1 MELSSIFQ
9 WNALIIGSVPG
20 YLSVEAFRP
29 LYDILVEQGEVT
41 DCSDQRWAMG
51 GDWGDATYGA
61 VNPMVNIQKTMENRN
76 FSWENP
82 L

>member
-51 GDWGDATYGA
+51 GD
-61 VNPMVNIQKTMENRN
+61 
-76 FSWENP
+76 
-82 L
+82 

>member
-61 VNPMVNIQKTMENRN
+61 VNPYGKHTKNYGKSQ
-76 FSWENP
+76 FLWENP

>member
-9 WNALIIGSVPG
+9 WNALIIASVPG

-51 GDWGDATYGA
+51 GRLRWRNVWGC
-61 VNPMVNIQKTMENRN
+61 K
-76 FSWENP
+76 P
-82 L
+82 LW